1 MKYEV
6 HANTI
11 DDDVVGKRK
20 QVPHFPIGN
29 PEWAKFGEENDYS
42 IQNEEIQFI
51 LDWNYL
57 HI

>member
-42 IQNEEIQFI
+42 I
-51 LDWNYL
+51 L
-57 HI
+57 